1 MTYAIIEA
9 SGKQLWV
16 EEGRYYDLNH
26 IDVSP
31 GQSIIFGKVLLLN
44 KDGQVMLGHPC
55 IESVTIKATV
65 MRHLRGKK
73 ITVFKMK
80 RKKKMRLKKGHRQ
93 ELTRLMID
101 SIIPEKTVVK

>member
-9 SGKQLWV
+9 SGTQLWI

-26 IDVSP
+26 IPVDP
-31 GQSIIFGKVLLLN
+31 GQSIILGKVLLLN
-44 KDGQVMLGHPC
+44 KNGEVTLGRPC
-55 IESVTIKATV
+55 IEGVTIKATV

-80 RKKKMRLKKGHRQ
+80 PKKKMRLKKGHRQ

-101 SIIPEKTVVK
+101 SITS

>member
-9 SGKQLWV
+9 SGKQIWV

-26 IDVSP
+26 IPVDP
-31 GQSIIFGKVLLLN
+31 GKSIILGKVLLLN
-44 KDGQVMLGHPC
+44 QNGEVTLGHPC
-55 IESVTIKATV
+55 IEGVTIKATV

-73 ITVFKMK
+73 LTVFKMK
-80 RKKKMRLKKGHRQ
+80 PKKKMRLKKGHRQ

-101 SIIPEKTVVK
+101 SIIP

>member
-16 EEGRYYDLNH
+16 EEGRYYDLNR
-26 IDVSP
+26 IPFDP
-31 GQSIIFGKVLLLN
+31 GQSIILGKVLLLN
-44 KDGQVMLGHPC
+44 KNGQVTLGHPC
-55 IESVTIKATV
+55 IAGVTIKATI

-80 RKKKMRLKKGHRQ
+80 PKKKMRLKKGHRQ
-93 ELTRLMID
+93 ELTRLMIN
-101 SIIPEKTVVK
+101 SIVN